1 VHWWEGEPCLPPPLA
16 PFSQQMILTCPQCT
30 TRYQADA
37 AKFQPSGRNVRCA
50 KCSHLWH
57 QDAPSSEADAASD
70 IAVVDDTPPPPP
82 PEPMAPRAAAFAP
95 NPVVSR
101 DTVRMVTPPEKVS
114 RLPTQLAAG
123 AGWAGL
129 IVLILLVGWTAMTF
143 RQQIATVWPQSASLY
158 AALGVKTNATGID
171 IKDVSFQRG
180 GQDGR
185 NVLVV
190 SGMLDNETSREL
202 PVPQI
207 RVALIDDDRHEL
219 YHWTFVPGVMT
230 LKAGQTSKFSTR
242 LTDPP
247 AGARRF
253 ELRFA
258 KAGE

>member
-1 VHWWEGEPCLPPPLA
+1 
-16 PFSQQMILTCPQCT
+16 MILTCPQCS

-50 KCSHLWH
+50 KCGHLWH
-57 QDAPSSEADAASD
+57 QDAPPTEVDIASD
-70 IAVVDDTPPPPP
+70 IAVIDDGPPPAQ
-82 PEPMAPRAAAFAP
+82 PEPMPPRPAAFSP
-95 NPVVSR
+95 NPTISR
-101 DTVRMVTPPEKVS
+101 DTVRMVTPPEKPS
-114 RLPTQLAAG
+114 RLPKQLATA
-123 AGWAGL
+123 AGWVGL

-158 AALGVKTNATGID
+158 AALGVKTNASGLD
-171 IKDVSFQRG
+171 IKDVNFQRSN
-180 GQDGR
+180 QDGQ
-185 NVLVV
+185 NILVV
-190 SGMLDNETSREL
+190 SGVLDNQTSREL

-207 RVALIDDDRHEL
+207 RAALIDDDRHEL

-247 AGARRF
+247 AGARHF

>member
-1 VHWWEGEPCLPPPLA
+1 
-16 PFSQQMILTCPQCT
+16 MILTCPQCS

-50 KCSHLWH
+50 KCGHLWH
-57 QDAPSSEADAASD
+57 QDAPPVEVDAASD
-70 IAVVDDTPPPPP
+70 IAVVDDAPPPQ
-82 PEPMAPRAAAFAP
+82 PEPMPPRPAAFSPSPAI
-95 NPVVSR
+95 SR
-101 DTVRMVTPPEKVS
+101 DTVRMVAPPETPS
-114 RLPTQLAAG
+114 RLPKQLATA
-123 AGWAGL
+123 AGWVGL

-171 IKDVSFQRG
+171 IKDVSFQRSS
-180 GQDGR
+180 QDGQSI
-185 NVLVV
+185 LVV
-190 SGMLDNETSREL
+190 SGVLDNQTSREL

-207 RVALIDDDRHEL
+207 RAALIDDDRHEL

-230 LKAGQTSKFSTR
+230 LKAGQTTKFSTR

-247 AGARRF
+247 AGARHF

>member
-1 VHWWEGEPCLPPPLA
+1 
-16 PFSQQMILTCPQCT
+16 MILTCPQCS

-50 KCSHLWH
+50 KCGHLWH
-57 QDAPSSEADAASD
+57 QDAPPTEIDTASD
-70 IAVVDDTPPPPP
+70 IALVDDTPPPPP
-82 PEPMAPRAAAFAP
+82 PEPLPPRPAAFTP
-95 NPVVSR
+95 NPVISR
-101 DTVRMVTPPEKVS
+101 DTVRMVTPPEKAS
-114 RLPTQLAAG
+114 RLPAQLAAG
-123 AGWAGL
+123 AGWAAL
-129 IVLILLVGWTAMTF
+129 IALILLVGWTAMTF

-158 AALGVKTNATGID
+158 AALGVKANTSGID
-171 IKDVSFQRG
+171 IKDVSFQQRS
-180 GQDGR
+180 QDGQR
-185 NVLVV
+185 VLVV
-190 SGMLDNETSREL
+190 SGALDNRTTREL

-247 AGARRF
+247 LGARHF

>member
-1 VHWWEGEPCLPPPLA
+1 
-16 PFSQQMILTCPQCT
+16 MILTCPQCA

-50 KCSHLWH
+50 KCGHLWH
-57 QDAPSSEADAASD
+57 QDAPAAEPDPVSEVPIIDEAPPAAP
-70 IAVVDDTPPPPP
+70 V
-82 PEPMAPRAAAFAP
+82 PEPPPRAAALAP
-95 NPVVSR
+95 APAMARERVTVVQ
-101 DTVRMVTPPEKVS
+101 PPRE
-114 RLPTQLAAG
+114 RAAWPMQLATA

-129 IVLILLVGWTAMTF
+129 VAIVLVIGWSALTF
-143 RQQIATVWPQSASLY
+143 RQQVATLWPQSASLY
-158 AALGVKTNATGID
+158 AALGVKTNASGID
-171 IKDVSFQRG
+171 ISDVRYRRAMENGES
-180 GQDGR
+180 
-185 NVLVV
+185 VLALT
-190 SGMLDNETSREL
+190 GELKNGTAREL

-230 LKAGQTSKFSTR
+230 LHPGQSTTFHTR
-242 LTDPP
+242 LSNPP